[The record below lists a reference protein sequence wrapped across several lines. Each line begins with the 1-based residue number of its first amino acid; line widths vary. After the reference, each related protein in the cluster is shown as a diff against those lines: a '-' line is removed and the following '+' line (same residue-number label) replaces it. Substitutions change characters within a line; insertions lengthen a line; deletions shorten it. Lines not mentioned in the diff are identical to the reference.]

1 MKIALIVCGSIAVIA
16 IMVYF
21 MWKPKERTPAE
32 VADTIEAFLDG
43 SLDDRRWDDFI
54 CLRIKDDKL
63 NEIRMRFNDV
73 SLDYP
78 SGEGESYCNEQGR
91 ELMRSFVKELR
102 S

>member
-1 MKIALIVCGSIAVIA
+1 MKIALIVCGSIAAVIFLFWL
-16 IMVYF
+16 ITHRVN
-21 MWKPKERTPAE
+21 RTPLE

-43 SLDDRRWDDFI
+43 TLDWRRWDDFI

-63 NEIRMRFNDV
+63 NEICMRCNDV

-102 S
+102 G